1 MRRRIE
7 TYKVDVLLD
16 SKYDIELEQ
25 YWDLSEEDKQELA
38 RLVVQQIHKGFKNL
52 NNLPYH
58 LSQLD
63 DRRMESV
70 EDEEF
75 ERADMIKRI
84 ISKTIE
90 FYD

>member
-1 MRRRIE
+1 MRRNIE
-7 TYKVDVLLD
+7 TIKVDLLLD

-25 YWDLSEEDKQELA
+25 YWNLSEEDKNELVS
-38 RLVVQQIHKGFKNL
+38 LVVHQIHKGFKNL
-52 NNLPYH
+52 DNLPYH

-63 DRRMESV
+63 DRRLEAE
-70 EDEEF
+70 EDQEY

-84 ISKTIE
+84 IEKTIE

>member
-1 MRRRIE
+1 MKRRIE
-7 TYKVDVLLD
+7 TNKVDLLLD
-16 SKYDIELEQ
+16 SRYDIELED
-25 YWDLSEEDKQELA
+25 YWNLPEEDKDELA
-38 RLVVQQIHKGFKNL
+38 ELVVKQVHKGFKNL

-70 EDEEF
+70 EDQEF

-84 ISKTIE
+84 IKKTIE
-90 FYD
+90 FYN

>member
-7 TYKVDVLLD
+7 TNKVDLLLD
-16 SKYDIELEQ
+16 SRYDIELED
-25 YWDLSEEDKQELA
+25 YWNLPEEDKDELA
-38 RLVVQQIHKGFKNL
+38 ELVVKQVHKGFKNL

-63 DRRMESV
+63 DRRLEAD
-70 EDEEF
+70 EDQEF

-84 ISKTIE
+84 IQKTIE
-90 FYD
+90 FYS

>member
-7 TYKVDVLLD
+7 TNKVDLLLD
-16 SKYDIELEQ
+16 SRYDIELED
-25 YWDLSEEDKQELA
+25 YWKLPEEDKDELA
-38 RLVVQQIHKGFKNL
+38 GLVVKQVHKGFKNL
-52 NNLPYH
+52 DNLPYH

-63 DRRMESV
+63 DRRLEAD
-70 EDEEF
+70 EDQEF

-84 ISKTIE
+84 IKKTIE

>member
-7 TYKVDVLLD
+7 TNKVDLLLD
-16 SKYDIELEQ
+16 SRYDIELED
-25 YWDLSEEDKQELA
+25 YWNLSEEDKNDLA
-38 RLVVQQIHKGFKNL
+38 ILVVTQVHKGFKNL
-52 NNLPYH
+52 HNLPHH

-63 DRRMESV
+63 DRRMEAV
-70 EDEEF
+70 EDQEY

-84 ISKTIE
+84 IKKTIE

>member
-1 MRRRIE
+1 MGRGIE
-7 TYKVDVLLD
+7 TVKVDLLLD
-16 SKYDIELEQ
+16 SKYDIELEH
-25 YWDLSEEDKQELA
+25 YWKLSEEDKNELA
-38 RLVVQQIHKGFKNL
+38 RLVVEQIHKGFKNL
-52 NNLPYH
+52 DNLPYH

-70 EDEEF
+70 EYEEF

>member
-7 TYKVDVLLD
+7 TNKVDVLLD

-38 RLVVQQIHKGFKNL
+38 RLVVQQIHKGLKNL

>member
-7 TYKVDVLLD
+7 THKVDLLLD
-16 SKYDIELEQ
+16 SKYDIELEE
-25 YWDLSEEDKQELA
+25 YWNLSEEEKNHLSK
-38 RLVVQQIHKGFKNL
+38 LVVQQIHKGFKNL
-52 NNLPYH
+52 DNLPYH

-63 DRRMESV
+63 DRRMESE

-84 ISKTIE
+84 IQSTIE
-90 FYD
+90 FYS

>member
-7 TYKVDVLLD
+7 TNKVDVLLD

-25 YWDLSEEDKQELA
+25 YWDLSEEDKEQLA
-38 RLVVQQIHKGFKNL
+38 GLVVQQIHKGLKNL
-52 NNLPYH
+52 NYLPYH

-63 DRRMESV
+63 DRIMESV

-84 ISKTIE
+84 IQKTIE
-90 FYD
+90 FYN

>member
-38 RLVVQQIHKGFKNL
+38 RLVVQQIHKGLKNL

>member
-1 MRRRIE
+1 
-7 TYKVDVLLD
+7 
-16 SKYDIELEQ
+16 
-25 YWDLSEEDKQELA
+25 
-38 RLVVQQIHKGFKNL
+38 
-52 NNLPYH
+52 
-58 LSQLD
+58 
-63 DRRMESV
+63 MESV